1 MLAITPTAATP
12 DWSEQPGLAEM
23 ARLRAVVESE
33 NACALPGCSIKYNS
47 FLTVMWRAVQR
58 GFVSQPD
65 AVFTADG
72 LRHGFSLGVDVTKM
86 RGHRRYSNYK
96 SAVDAAVSV
105 SRAIGLSLIHI

>member
-1 MLAITPTAATP
+1 MLAITPIAATP

-72 LRHGFSLGVDVTKM
+72 LGG
-86 RGHRRYSNYK
+86 GEGGGGEG
-96 SAVDAAVSV
+96 AP
-105 SRAIGLSLIHI
+105 AIAPATHLRWF